1 MSTMVFFFVPSIVF
15 LTIVAPLWL
24 ILHYWSKRKAQQG
37 LSQEEQQLLQQM
49 AGTIEGLE
57 QRLNT
62 LERIL
67 TDQDTG
73 WERDQA

>member
-1 MSTMVFFFVPSIVF
+1 MTAMAFFFVPSVVF

-24 ILHYWSKRKAQQG
+24 ILHYWSKHKSNKG
-37 LSQEEQQLLQQM
+37 LSEDEQHLLEDL

-57 QRLNT
+57 QRIDS

-67 TDQDTG
+67 DHQHKG
-73 WERDQA
+73 WRREQ

>member
-1 MSTMVFFFVPSIVF
+1 MSATLFFFVPSVVF

-24 ILHYWSKRKAQQG
+24 ILHYWSKHKSRQG
-37 LSQEEQQLLQQM
+37 LSQDEEQLLEQM

-57 QRLNT
+57 QRIHT

-67 TDQDTG
+67 DTQHQG
-73 WERDQA
+73 WQRDQS

>member
-1 MSTMVFFFVPSIVF
+1 MSAMVFFFVPSVVF

-24 ILHYWSKRKAQQG
+24 ILHYWNKSKSRQG
-37 LSQEEQQLLQQM
+37 LSQDEEQLLEQM

-57 QRLNT
+57 QRIHT

-67 TDQDTG
+67 DNQHQG
-73 WERDQA
+73 WQRDQS

>member
-1 MSTMVFFFVPSIVF
+1 MSATLFFFVPSVVF

-24 ILHYWSKRKAQQG
+24 ILHYWSKHKSRQG
-37 LSQEEQQLLQQM
+37 LSQDEEQLLEQM

-57 QRLNT
+57 QRIHT

-67 TDQDTG
+67 DNQHQG
-73 WERDQA
+73 WQRDQS

>member
-1 MSTMVFFFVPSIVF
+1 MSATLFLFVPSVVF

-24 ILHYWSKRKAQQG
+24 ILHYWSKHKSQQG
-37 LSQEEQQLLQQM
+37 LSQEDKQLLNQM
-49 AGTIEGLE
+49 TDTIEGLE

-67 TDQDTG
+67 DSQHRG
-73 WERDQA
+73 WNREQ

>member
-1 MSTMVFFFVPSIVF
+1 MSATLFFFVPSVVF

-24 ILHYWSKRKAQQG
+24 ILHYWSKHKSRQG
-37 LSQEEQQLLQQM
+37 LSQDEEQLLEQM

-57 QRLNT
+57 QRIHT

-67 TDQDTG
+67 DNQHQG
-73 WERDQA
+73 WQRDQN

>member
-1 MSTMVFFFVPSIVF
+1 MSATLFFFVPSVVF

-24 ILHYWSKRKAQQG
+24 ILHYWSKHKSRQG
-37 LSQEEQQLLQQM
+37 LSQDEEQLLEQM

-57 QRLNT
+57 QRIHT

-67 TDQDTG
+67 DNQHQG
-73 WERDQA
+73 WQRDQH

>member
-37 LSQEEQQLLQQM
+37 LSQEEQQLLRQM

-57 QRLNT
+57 QRINT

-73 WERDQA
+73 WKRESD

>member
-1 MSTMVFFFVPSIVF
+1 MSAMMFFFVPSVVF

-24 ILHYWSKRKAQQG
+24 ILHYWSKHKSQQG
-37 LSQEEQQLLQQM
+37 LSQDEEHLLEQM

-57 QRLNT
+57 QRIHT

-67 TDQDTG
+67 DNQHQG
-73 WERDQA
+73 WQRDQS

>member
-1 MSTMVFFFVPSIVF
+1 MTAMAFFFVPSVVF

-24 ILHYWSKRKAQQG
+24 ILHYWSKHKSNKG
-37 LSQEEQQLLQQM
+37 LSEDEQHLLEDL

-57 QRLNT
+57 QRIDS

-67 TDQDTG
+67 DNQHKG
-73 WERDQA
+73 WRREQ